1 MPDVHLADGRRM
13 GELLRAGQGVLLGLD
28 TGVSLGPIFAR
39 WQRSV
44 TCVISKA
51 RDAMGLGALLV
62 RPDGVVAWASDAGDD
77 TSGLEP
83 SLERW
88 FGSLR

>member
-1 MPDVHLADGRRM
+1 M

-28 TGVSLGPIFAR
+28 TGDSLGPIIER

-44 TCVISKA
+44 TCVMSTA
-51 RDAMGLGALLV
+51 RDTLGLGAVLV
-62 RPDGVVAWASDAGDD
+62 RPDGIVAWACDAGGD